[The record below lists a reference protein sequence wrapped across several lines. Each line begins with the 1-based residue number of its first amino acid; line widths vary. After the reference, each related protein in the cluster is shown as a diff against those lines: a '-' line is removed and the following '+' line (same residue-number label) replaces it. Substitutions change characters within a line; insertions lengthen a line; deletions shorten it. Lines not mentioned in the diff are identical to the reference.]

1 MYPYSPGKPN
11 IISRKDSPFLSRHGI
26 SFEPAIFT
34 LFRHTVILIS
44 HQLQFVIFRWFVTIK
59 CYISL
64 GRNTNK
70 DKLFLHL
77 TPLGNIAHKAVIRD
91 SHPLP
96 HLPLNNWLKRK
107 WNVWL
112 KWKFFWGKKT
122 KKKTD
127 DLRKCSTFS
136 IPTCWKLLFY
146 FHNNSIASL

>member
-1 MYPYSPGKPN
+1 MSNHQLVSMTIYMYPYSPGKPN

-112 KWKFFWGKKT
+112 KWKFFWE
-122 KKKTD
+122 KKKRRP
-127 DLRKCSTFS
+127 L
-136 IPTCWKLLFY
+136 
-146 FHNNSIASL
+146 